1 MIHVGVIGC
10 GRIAQ
15 VRHLPEYADN
25 RNAVIT
31 GVYDLNQG
39 RAQEIA
45 GRYGAKAYKTYEE
58 LLENPEIDAVSVC
71 VANDAHAEISIAALR
86 AGKHVLCEKPMA
98 VTLEQ
103 CEEMAETAKK
113 CKKHL
118 MIGHNQRLA
127 PSHARAKRLIDQ
139 GAIGEMLTFKTSFA
153 HCGPETWTVDSKKVW
168 FFDKDKSA
176 FGAMADLGIHKTD
189 LIQFLTGQRI
199 TEVEAVITTLDKKD
213 DTGSLIRVDDNAI
226 CIYRMENG
234 IVGTMTASWTCYGK
248 EENATILYGTE
259 GVMRIYDDPDF
270 SIIVEKRDGTRELY
284 QVDQIQTNERQTK
297 SGVIDLWI
305 DCLVNDREP
314 EISGEEALNA
324 MKAVFAALES
334 SKTGKRVSV
343 R

>member
-1 MIHVGVIGC
+1 M
-10 GRIAQ
+10 
-15 VRHLPEYADN
+15 
-25 RNAVIT
+25 
-31 GVYDLNQG
+31 
-39 RAQEIA
+39 
-45 GRYGAKAYKTYEE
+45 
-58 LLENPEIDAVSVC
+58 
-71 VANDAHAEISIAALR
+71 
-86 AGKHVLCEKPMA
+86 
-98 VTLEQ
+98 
-103 CEEMAETAKK
+103 
-113 CKKHL
+113 
-118 MIGHNQRLA
+118 
-127 PSHARAKRLIDQ
+127 
-139 GAIGEMLTFKTSFA
+139 
-153 HCGPETWTVDSKKVW
+153 
-168 FFDKDKSA
+168 
-176 FGAMADLGIHKTD
+176 
-189 LIQFLTGQRI
+189 
-199 TEVEAVITTLDKKD
+199 EAVITTLDKKD